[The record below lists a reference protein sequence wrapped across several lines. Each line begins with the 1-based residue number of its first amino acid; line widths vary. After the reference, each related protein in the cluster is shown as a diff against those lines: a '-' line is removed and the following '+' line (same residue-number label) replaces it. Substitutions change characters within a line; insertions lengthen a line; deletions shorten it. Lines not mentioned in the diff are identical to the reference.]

1 MPSVQKAHDLL
12 REKDVAV
19 LAISID
25 GTGERAVKPFMAEH
39 GYTFPSLIDQTMA
52 VARQFGVRL
61 VPTTYVVNRE
71 GMIGAWAWGRWISP
85 AQSLRNTWKRCG
97 RHRNACLGLGR
108 GRPAPGPSGTRLLGI
123 P

>member
-1 MPSVQKAHDLL
+1 MPSVQKAHDLF

-25 GTGERAVKPFMAEH
+25 GMGERAVKPFMAQH
-39 GYTFPSLIDQTMA
+39 GYTFPSPIDQTMA

-71 GMIGAWAWGRWISP
+71 GAGVRSLDLASP
-85 AQSLRNTWKRCG
+85 AFVQYLESVLS
-97 RHRNACLGLGR
+97 A
-108 GRPAPGPSGTRLLGI
+108 S
-123 P
+123 

>member
-12 REKDVAV
+12 QEKNVAV

-25 GTGERAVKPFMAEH
+25 GLGERAVKPFMAQY

-61 VPTTYVVNRE
+61 VPTTYVVNRA
-71 GMIGAWAWGRWISP
+71 GVIVGASFGSLDLASP
-85 AQSLRNTWKRCG
+85 AFVQYLESVLS
-97 RHRNACLGLGR
+97 A
-108 GRPAPGPSGTRLLGI
+108 S
-123 P
+123 